1 MLITDV
7 RSGESDILVG
17 REKDVF
23 TIRAICD
30 GRIMAMKSEADP
42 WNHERLDQALD
53 NLRPLIDDAA
63 DYFIGT
69 QWIGS
74 TEL

>member
-1 MLITDV
+1 
-7 RSGESDILVG
+7 
-17 REKDVF
+17 
-23 TIRAICD
+23 
-30 GRIMAMKSEADP
+30 MKSEADP